1 MALKNLLGT
10 SDKPATGGG
19 ESTPRVA
26 MPAPRT
32 VAPTTSIDATTQLS
46 GELRCENTIRIDGR
60 VKGEIR
66 CEKTVIVGQA
76 ASIEAAIQ
84 ADTVVISGEVKGD
97 ISAKRKITLEST
109 ARVTGDLATPGI
121 VIEEGAKL
129 EGRIVIGA
137 EEQPATQK
145 QKEARAAMSPRESAA
160 DTAPARSQ
168 GVTTPT
174 S

>member
-1 MALKNLLGT
+1 MALKNLMGM
-10 SDKPATGGG
+10 SDKPNMSEG

-26 MPAPRT
+26 IPTPRT

-46 GELRCENTIRIDGR
+46 GKLRCEDTIRIDGR

-66 CEKTVIVGQA
+66 CEKTVIIGQA
-76 ASIEAAIQ
+76 ASVEATIE
-84 ADTVVISGEVKGD
+84 ADTVAIAGEIKGD
-97 ISAKRKITLEST
+97 IKAKRKITLEST

-137 EEQPATQK
+137 EERPAAQK
-145 QKEARAAMSPRESAA
+145 QPEARAATPPREPAA
-160 DTAPARSQ
+160 DTAPAQSR
-168 GVTTPT
+168 GATTPA

>member
-1 MALKNLLGT
+1 MALKNLLGM
-10 SDKPATGGG
+10 SDELAASGG
-19 ESTPRVA
+19 ESTPRA
-26 MPAPRT
+26 AIPAPRS

-46 GELRCENTIRIDGR
+46 GKLRCEDTIRIDGL

-76 ASIEAAIQ
+76 ASVEAAIQ
-84 ADTVVISGEVKGD
+84 ADDVVISGEVKGD

-145 QKEARAAMSPRESAA
+145 QKEARAAMPPREAAA
-160 DTAPARSQ
+160 DAAPARSP
-168 GVTTPT
+168 GVTTPA